1 MKRCPLCDFIYEDD
15 QSVCDM
21 DGIELVHDNGAL
33 IPTAKDTTLRPNSK
47 RPRRAVGDRKKES
60 KKSPG

>member
-21 DGIELVHDNGAL
+21 DGTELVHDSEELVPA
-33 IPTAKDTTLRPNSK
+33 AKDSTPA
-47 RPRRAVGDRKKES
+47 PPQRRAGGDRKKQRHGL
-60 KKSPG
+60 KQ